1 MANIREV
8 SGNAKRQKR
17 SIAGGRQVEERGS
30 IRNLEVGSDLD
41 VSHPS
46 APVFLSPTLF
56 YTVIIGFEYVAVTP
70 VNLIL

>member
-1 MANIREV
+1 M
-8 SGNAKRQKR
+8 
-17 SIAGGRQVEERGS
+17 EERGS